1 MTTGKNPANRLH
13 SIVHTDRLPAVDGSG
28 AANPAAVP
36 VLPTAP
42 CHPGVGKRSTLL
54 TIAVVALSALTGC
67 VGSIRE
73 QENRISST
81 AERVAGMLEPVQT
94 GQGQAVM
101 AGPPGGGSKAD
112 ARSAH
117 DRFNR
122 LNSLGEFRL
131 TSNLPLGL
139 DEILGRLSRLTGFQ
153 FLVIAGPDGKVVMT
167 ESPIQVSVTGS
178 GPARF
183 PRNTE
188 LASFGLNGRFR
199 PDLRGTLP
207 DILDGIAA
215 RYGLSWEL
223 DGKSVLLRQF
233 TTRTYRVA
241 ALPSRTEFSGK
252 IGAAGT
258 EGSIDLPGEIEEA
271 VRSLAG
277 PDARMAYGAA
287 SGHVTV
293 TARADRQRLVAEY
306 VAELN
311 VFLGKQVAFDVN
323 VLSVTLSGAESAGV
337 DLDLLAGE
345 EDGDSVHWT
354 GRHGLVGASGTI
366 NVGVLAGDVDL
377 DVFIGA
383 LNRHGQV
390 SVETR
395 TGATTSNNR
404 LVPIQVVS
412 ETAYAR
418 RVEAVTGAEGA
429 TRTTIEP
436 GTLKTG
442 FELNL
447 LPRML
452 PDEEIL
458 LSYSIRLSDLNEL
471 AEFTSD
477 DQTIQL
483 PRVSKTSFEQQAI
496 IGNEQTLVLMGFE
509 RNRTSHERSS
519 SQGIPF
525 LFGGRSGASS
535 DRIATVLMIR
545 PRILPDGG
553 RSKSGQDSEGSADG
567 R

>member
-1 MTTGKNPANRLH
+1 MTTGNNPANRLH
-13 SIVHTDRLPAVDGSG
+13 SILHTDRLSSVDGGCASG
-28 AANPAAVP
+28 PAALLVVP
-36 VLPTAP
+36 NALR
-42 CHPGVGKRSTLL
+42 HPGIGKRPVLL
-54 TIAVVALSALTGC
+54 TIAMVALSVSTGC
-67 VGSIRE
+67 VGPVRE
-73 QENRISST
+73 QENRMAGD

-94 GQGQAVM
+94 GQSQAVM
-101 AGPPGGGSKAD
+101 AGPPKGGSTAD
-112 ARSAH
+112 ARSANAGL
-117 DRFNR
+117 NR

-131 TSNLPLGL
+131 TSTMPLGL
-139 DEILGRLSRLTGFQ
+139 GEVLDRLSGLTGFQ
-153 FLVIAGPDGKVVMT
+153 FLVLAGPEGKVVMA
-167 ESPIQVSVTGS
+167 ESPLPVSLAGG

-183 PRNTE
+183 PRDAE
-188 LASFGLNGRFR
+188 PAGSGLDGRFR

-241 ALPSRTEFSGK
+241 ALPSRTEFSGR

-258 EGSIDLPGEIEEA
+258 EGRIDLPGEIEEA

-277 PDARMAYGAA
+277 PDARIAYGAA

-306 VAELN
+306 VEELN
-311 VFLGKQVAFDVN
+311 GFLGKQVAFDVN
-323 VLSVTLSGAESAGV
+323 VLSVTLSGAQGAGV

-345 EDGDSVHWT
+345 QDGDSVRWT

-366 NVGVLAGDVDL
+366 NVGVLTGDVDL

-383 LNRHGQV
+383 LNRHGRV

-404 LVPIQVVS
+404 MVPIQVVS

-418 RVEAVTGAEGA
+418 RVEAVTGAEGS

-436 GTLKTG
+436 GTLETG

-471 AEFTSD
+471 VEFTSD

-496 IGNEQTLVLMGFE
+496 IRNDQTLVLMGFE
-509 RNRTSHERSS
+509 RNRASLERSS

-545 PRILPDGG
+545 PRILRDDG
-553 RSKSGQDSEGSADG
+553 RSKSGQEFRGSADG
-567 R
+567 E